1 MIDLV
6 KLILAYVP
14 RFIANLVNAVASP
27 RQFAMH
33 AGAFDFGHLEQALA
47 FFGVSCVVGVA
58 VKAPLYSSAASAG
71 ALAIGDSIWKFT
83 FVGLFTVVVWIAWRS
98 VGARVAA
105 GRYFVAN
112 LYYLGVLAVM
122 AAAAAV
128 STLGLAKINPAFAVY
143 YGLACMLA
151 LAIWCVGAWRAYV
164 DIAGVSVIR
173 SLVASAVALL
183 VATPAVLPGLLVR
196 SMLAGQP
203 ADQGA
208 GVYGSFDPMR
218 LVLIILGP

>member
-27 RQFAMH
+27 RRFAAH
-33 AGAFDFGHLEQALA
+33 TGVFDSGHLDQALA

-58 VKAPLYSSAASAG
+58 VKAPLYSSATSAG
-71 ALAIGDSIWKFT
+71 TLAIGDSIWKFT
-83 FVGLFTVVVWIAWRS
+83 FVCLFTVVVLITWRI

-105 GRYFVAN
+105 GRYFVAH
-112 LYYLGVLAVM
+112 LYYLSVLAVV

-128 STLGLAKINPAFAVY
+128 STLALAKINPDLASF
-143 YGLACMLA
+143 YGPACMLA
-151 LAIWCVGAWRAYV
+151 LSIWCVGAWRAYV

-183 VATPAVLPGLLVR
+183 LALLQSYRGFSSEACWQVSQRMRVL
-196 SMLAGQP
+196 
-203 ADQGA
+203 
-208 GVYGSFDPMR
+208 GSTALSIR
-218 LVLIILGP
+218 CA